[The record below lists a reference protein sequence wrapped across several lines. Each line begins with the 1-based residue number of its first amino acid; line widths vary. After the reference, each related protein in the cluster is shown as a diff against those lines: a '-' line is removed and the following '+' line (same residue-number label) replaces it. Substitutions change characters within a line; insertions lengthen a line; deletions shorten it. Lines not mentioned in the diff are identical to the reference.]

1 MAITVERGAKRLD
14 ITMNVDDAEEFG
26 RRVDASLDG
35 LARVAGD
42 TGLARVGGGPLG
54 QRRLAD
60 RDTGELIDEDGDDE
74 GAGPPTPEELYAAYW
89 ARMAAEVA
97 MKNFQA
103 QAKMAKTE
111 LEIASGTLFKL
122 LHRLRGARQ

>member
-1 MAITVERGAKRLD
+1 MATTVERTPRGMRISMD
-14 ITMNVDDAEEFG
+14 EGEMGPTIG
-26 RRVDASLDG
+26 
-35 LARVAGD
+35 
-42 TGLARVGGGPLG
+42 GLARVGGGPLG

-60 RDTGELIDEDGDDE
+60 RDTGELIDEDGDDD
-74 GAGPPTPEELYAAYW
+74 GDDAGPPTPEELYAAYW

>member
-14 ITMNVDDAEEFG
+14 ISMNVDDAEEFG

-35 LARVAGD
+35 LARVASG
-42 TGLARVGGGPLG
+42 TGFARVGGGPLG

-60 RDTGELIDEDGDDE
+60 RDTGELIDEDDDDE

-89 ARMAAEVA
+89 ARMAA
-97 MKNFQA
+97 KNFQA

>member
-1 MAITVERGAKRLD
+1 MAIAVERNGNHTAISMGLED
-14 ITMNVDDAEEFG
+14 GDEFH
-26 RRVDASLDG
+26 RRVGSAIG
-35 LARVAGD
+35 
-42 TGLARVGGGPLG
+42 GLARVGGGPLG